1 MMGHGDKLLRFAE
14 ELDVNP
20 EKILDFSSN
29 INPFPP
35 ESVME
40 FLHDNV
46 NLLKFYPESSY
57 INVRSVISENFDIPM
72 NQIILGNGSIELIK
86 YFFLILR
93 PERILIPYPT
103 FTEFERYAE
112 IINARTLHIHERDII
127 SGEFISRL
135 GEVDAC
141 VICNPNNPT
150 GRTVPK
156 KIIEETVRE
165 AEIKNCMLLVDMA
178 YADFAE
184 DAEYLPVSENTFVT
198 RTLTKILGI
207 PGLRAGYGFAP
218 VWISERIERIRD
230 PWNLNSLAY
239 GILKNF
245 IPELHKIRREIY
257 RKLHKLRINL
267 IAKLNTMEGFKT
279 FDSETHYFLV
289 KHDKMEKID
298 EELKERKILIRLCDD
313 FRGLDNRYARI
324 SVRREEDNNRLFN
337 ELKSLIL

>member
-40 FLHDNV
+40 FLHENL

-57 INVRSVISENFDIPM
+57 TDVRSVISETFDIPV
-72 NQIILGNGSIELIK
+72 NQIMLGNGSIELIK
-86 YFFLILR
+86 YFFLVIR
-93 PERILIPYPT
+93 PERTLIPYPT

-112 IINARTLHIHERDII
+112 SINSRILHVHERDII
-127 SGEFISRL
+127 SGEFISHL

-150 GRTVPK
+150 GRTIPK
-156 KIIEETVRE
+156 KIIEETVGE
-165 AEIKNCMLLVDMA
+165 AEKRNCMLLVDMA
-178 YADFAE
+178 YADFVDDAE
-184 DAEYLPVSENTFVT
+184 DLPVSENTFVT

-218 VWISERIERIRD
+218 VRISEKIERIRD

-245 IPELHKIRREIY
+245 IPELHEIKEGIC
-257 RKLHKLRINL
+257 RKLRDLRRDL
-267 IAKLNTMEGFKT
+267 IARLNTINGLKT
-279 FDSETHYFLV
+279 FESETHYFLV
-289 KHDKMEKID
+289 KHAEMKKVD
-298 EELKERKILIRLCDD
+298 EELRNKKILIRLCDD

-324 SVRREEDNNRLFN
+324 SVRKEGDNRRLFN
-337 ELKSLIL
+337 ELKSLIP